1 MKNIGVYILLDMAA
15 ASFRESVQA
24 VWQAIADSFLG
35 VLRTVEG
42 VRVSVIGY
50 GDTPSVHLDGVKPGT
65 ALAWTPPRETPGLSN
80 LNLALFQCLVLLKRA
95 PPGETPLIL
104 LSSDG
109 LVTDRPDLIAR
120 RWERMT
126 EGARKYALLR
136 GRPCPGVPFPAFGAS
151 ANAIYRLCGEELD
164 RLSSDMQEDLA
175 FLSIPRLP
183 ELPAPEQNDEIQ
195 IIKPQTMTNMN
206 ITPNMPQMPYAVQG
220 SADMSIQ
227 SMLRSLNVYDDQIA
241 RALSADS
248 PFISRIFPTVQE
260 KLMRQYKAEIM
271 EVGLK
276 KNVKA
281 HALLG
286 DFQLKIFSEWGN
298 YQLTQMKAHFRSETA
313 LKIMDIYQKIIVPFS
328 ETRNTLLRRL
338 EQDYKRC
345 EEVTVPYLRQQ
356 FEQSLNDTTAQIFAL
371 YHRLGEY
378 LAGILDSGIQ
388 APSPLNP

>member
-35 VLRTVEG
+35 VLLAVEG

-50 GDTPSVHLDGVKPGT
+50 GNVPSVYLEGVAPEA
-65 ALAWTPPRETPGLSN
+65 ALTWAPPREVRGLSN
-80 LNLALFQCLVLLKRA
+80 LNLALFQCLVLLNRA
-95 PPGETPLIL
+95 PPGETSLIL

-109 LVTDRPDLIAR
+109 LVTDRPDLMAR
-120 RWERMT
+120 RWGRMT
-126 EGARKYALLR
+126 GGVHKYALLR

-151 ANAIYRLCGEELD
+151 ANAVYRLCDEELD
-164 RLSSDMQEDLA
+164 RLSSDLQEDLA
-175 FLSIPRLP
+175 FLSRPRLR
-183 ELPAPEQNDEIQ
+183 ELPAAERNDEIQ

-206 ITPNMPQMPYAVQG
+206 LTPNMPQMPYAIQG

-227 SMLRSLNVYDDQIA
+227 SMLRSLNIYDDQIA
-241 RALSADS
+241 RALSENPS
-248 PFISRIFPTVQE
+248 YISRIFPTVQD
-260 KLMRQYKAEIM
+260 KMMRKFKAEIL

-281 HALLG
+281 QALFW
-286 DFQLKIFSEWGN
+286 DFQLKVFSEWGN
-298 YQLTQMKAHFRSETA
+298 YQLTQAKAYFRSETA
-313 LKIMDIYQKIIVPFS
+313 LKIMDIYQKIILPFS

-356 FEQSLNDTTAQIFAL
+356 FEKSLNDTTAQIFDL

-378 LAGILDSGIQ
+378 LAGILDNGLQ